1 MLKKILLI
9 GLVTTSV
16 FAEVGTLTK
25 IKDGDT
31 VDFGNTICRFAN
43 IDTPESKP
51 NPRLNMFL
59 EKSCRGVTARF
70 ILKAG
75 EESAEKLNELL
86 KVGRQYKYEIIGN
99 DNKKRKICNIY
110 LNERDT
116 VNLEMVKSG
125 YALPFYQYMNNE
137 AKGQYTK
144 ASKEAKEKQRGL
156 YVNYQP
162 VMKCMSQELDKY
174 K

>member
-1 MLKKILLI
+1 MLRKILLM
-9 GLVTTSV
+9 GLVATSV

-31 VDFGNTICRFAN
+31 VDFGSTICRFAN
-43 IDTPESKP
+43 IDTPESKD
-51 NPRLNMFL
+51 NERLRKFL
-59 EKSCRGVTARF
+59 ENSCQGVTSSF
-70 ILKAG
+70 VVNAG
-75 EESAEKLNELL
+75 KESAKKLNELL
-86 KVGRQYKYEIIGN
+86 KIGKQYKYEVSGT
-99 DNKKRKICNIY
+99 DRYGRKICTIS

-125 YALPFYQYMNNE
+125 YALPFYQYMNNNVKE
-137 AKGQYTK
+137 QYMK

-156 YVNYQP
+156 YLNHSQ